1 MKICFPARKANGEQ
15 YATLDDMMQPLCQ
28 EPHGSWLAG
37 TNNMWHGGI
46 HITRKSA
53 PGSVLTKE
61 TAETAVPLQFMA
73 GGEVVA
79 WRINQDYL
87 TGKYINN
94 PLQYSGTFVL
104 VKSTCTPD
112 PEKKDNSLDFYSL
125 YIGLAPL
132 SAFPE
137 HKLYQVTDKGDGLSQ
152 REYTGKEKDGDKAP
166 VAKDKLKTGDSIIVL
181 REITFDLK
189 GQTQTFGLARML
201 NSKSEMT
208 GGAFWVS
215 LDPQYMAPAGKQRA
229 HLPAWMQ
236 QAVAQGTFDTVVKPA
251 TRMEVAAGDA
261 VGYLAEDIAPCDL
274 HGVEKSA
281 FAHIEVI
288 STDSRMV
295 DFLRNKAQVKSGPKF
310 VHIHPESSVYARS
323 GDTFTK
329 TEGKVKKDIHKIMP
343 QDKCHPFTDSS
354 GKRWFDIRDGTWVSE
369 DDVDAD
375 IGQYDLDK
383 LGFKAFEEPS
393 TSDMTK
399 SLREG
404 WIKDGFTRMAE
415 WVRPERG
422 IREKQVSDYYKALLR
437 KMDSDNSG
445 DLSGEELRHAVH
457 FPEMDVRDIAA
468 RMLVRHDSEWFGGSN
483 HHSWKTFL
491 KQMDPLCVSYVKQ
504 WFDDMEWMSHVDG
517 FSSGEPVWH
526 MHPIVFLD
534 ALKTEDE
541 CAKLIWGE
549 VVNQR
554 LGQAKAC
561 LFRKKVIKICG
572 EMWGE
577 AEKIKYAD
585 VLMGCMSVETNRM
598 FSSSVIAYRKARHK
612 NGEIIFVS
620 GKSGPRP
627 KIELHAFTK
636 EEIIKDTSLVEK
648 NAVGLIQFTSMAVNQ
663 INIANNTSL
672 TKLQLALMDEIE
684 QLDYVKLYFTS
695 NKNKFEQ
702 IKNPED
708 VYTYIFCPEGVGK
721 PDDAVLYS
729 KVDNERAYRMN
740 ASLDS
745 TEHGNKGNNDGLIQ
759 KRELL
764 ARLNSLISEGE
775 AYRNQCDCMGQKSDG
790 PDWMPV
796 ALLEFNQYK
805 NLIETDPELN
815 NKIKVYHNTTNARG
829 SDGTISWCSSFVN
842 WCLMQTKYAP
852 LATHSALAYS
862 WGQRS
867 WHNGDVVD
875 KPFYG
880 AIAVMNY
887 SHVGFVCG
895 INPDGRLLILGGN
908 QGGGR
913 IGTANC
919 ISIRANSASSIKY
932 LMKPKGYNVRP
943 EDYVLKV
950 INVSGPDSSYS
961 DTH

>member
-15 YATLDDMMQPLCQ
+15 YATLDDMMQPLCH

-166 VAKDKLKTGDSIIVL
+166 VAKDKLKTGDSVIVL
-181 REITFDLK
+181 RELTFDLK

-215 LDPQYMAPAGKQRA
+215 LDPQYMTPAGKQRA

-295 DFLRNKAQVKSGPKF
+295 DFLSNKAQVKSGQKY
-310 VHIHPESSVYARS
+310 VYIHPESFIYSRS
-323 GDTFTK
+323 GDTFTWSK
-329 TEGKVKKDIHKIMP
+329 GQVKKDIHKIMP
-343 QDKCHPFTDSS
+343 QDKCHPFKDSS
-354 GKRWFDIRDGTWVSE
+354 GKRWFDIGDGAWVSE
-369 DDVDAD
+369 DDIDAD
-375 IGQYDLDK
+375 IDQYDLDK

-404 WIKDGFTRMAE
+404 WIKDGFTRIAE

-445 DLSGEELRHAVH
+445 DLSGEELRQAVNYA
-457 FPEMDVRDIAA
+457 ELDVRDIAA
-468 RMLVRHDSEWFGGSN
+468 RMVVKHDSEWFGGSS
-483 HHSWKTFL
+483 HHRWRTFL
-491 KQMDPLCVSYVKQ
+491 KQLDPLCISYVRK
-504 WFDDMEWMSHVDG
+504 WFDDMEWMSQVDE
-517 FSSGEPVWH
+517 FSSGAPVWH
-526 MHPIVFLD
+526 MHPVVFLN
-534 ALKTEDE
+534 ALHKSEGDRCKVLFSKVSGVILRHE
-541 CAKLIWGE
+541 GGY
-549 VVNQR
+549 VNDPDDK
-554 LGQAKAC
+554 G
-561 LFRKKVIKICG
+561 G
-572 EMWGE
+572 
-577 AEKIKYAD
+577 
-585 VLMGCMSVETNRM
+585 ETNM
-598 FSSSVIAYRKARHK
+598 GITIDTWKAFAPGDLNIPATSK
-612 NGEIIFVS
+612 TLKEM
-620 GKSGPRP
+620 
-627 KIELHAFTK
+627 TK
-636 EEIIKDTSLVEK
+636 E
-648 NAVGLIQFTSMAVNQ
+648 Q
-663 INIANNTSL
+663 
-672 TKLQLALMDEIE
+672 
-684 QLDYVKLYFTS
+684 
-695 NKNKFEQ
+695 
-702 IKNPED
+702 
-708 VYTYIFCPEGVGK
+708 
-721 PDDAVLYS
+721 
-729 KVDNERAYRMN
+729 
-740 ASLDS
+740 
-745 TEHGNKGNNDGLIQ
+745 TE
-759 KRELL
+759 
-764 ARLNSLISEGE
+764 
-775 AYRNQCDCMGQKSDG
+775 
-790 PDWMPV
+790 
-796 ALLEFNQYK
+796 
-805 NLIETDPELN
+805 
-815 NKIKVYHNTTNARG
+815 
-829 SDGTISWCSSFVN
+829 TIYYNHYW
-842 WCLMQTKYAP
+842 
-852 LATHSALAYS
+852 
-862 WGQRS
+862 
-867 WHNGDVVD
+867 
-875 KPFYG
+875 
-880 AIAVMNY
+880 
-887 SHVGFVCG
+887 
-895 INPDGRLLILGGN
+895 
-908 QGGGR
+908 
-913 IGTANC
+913 
-919 ISIRANSASSIKY
+919 
-932 LMKPKGYNVRP
+932 KPKGFCKLENTKIALMIYDWTITSGRAIKQIRKLLHGEYNAKLSINNHMDDDMINCVNDIDNQEQLLNRIADVRK
-943 EDYVLKV
+943 DYYRSLTVTDGKPNAQVKFLKGWINRV
-950 INVSGPDSSYS
+950 DDCLNVSV
-961 DTH
+961 

>member
-53 PGSVLTKE
+53 PGSVLTNE
-61 TAETAVPLQFMA
+61 TADTAVPLQFMA

-166 VAKDKLKTGDSIIVL
+166 VAKDKLKTGDSVIVL
-181 REITFDLK
+181 RELTFDLK

-215 LDPQYMAPAGKQRA
+215 LDPQYMTPAGKQRA

-343 QDKCHPFTDSS
+343 QEKCHPFTDSS
-354 GKRWFDIRDGTWVSE
+354 GKRWFDIGDGAWVSE

-404 WIKDGFTRMAE
+404 WIKDGFTRIAE

-422 IREKQVSDYYKALLR
+422 IREKQVSDYYKSLLQ

-445 DLSGEELRHAVH
+445 DLSGEELRQAVNYA
-457 FPEMDVRDIAA
+457 ELDVRDIAA
-468 RMLVRHDSEWFGGSN
+468 RMVVRHDSEWFGGSN
-483 HHSWKTFL
+483 HHRWRIFL
-491 KQMDPLCVSYVKQ
+491 KQLDPLCISYVRQ
-504 WFDDMEWMSHVDG
+504 WFDNMEWMSKVDE

-526 MHPIVFLD
+526 MHPVVFLN
-534 ALKTEDE
+534 A
-541 CAKLIWGE
+541 IS
-549 VVNQR
+549 Q
-554 LGQAKAC
+554 
-561 LFRKKVIKICG
+561 
-572 EMWGE
+572 
-577 AEKIKYAD
+577 
-585 VLMGCMSVETNRM
+585 VEN
-598 FSSSVIAYRKARHK
+598 K
-612 NGEIIFVS
+612 EIIFPFKV
-620 GKSGPRP
+620 KP
-627 KIELHAFTK
+627 KNDIDGVWKRYYWAA
-636 EEIIKDTSLVEK
+636 SL
-648 NAVGLIQFTSMAVNQ
+648 SD
-663 INIANNTSL
+663 S
-672 TKLQLALMDEIE
+672 
-684 QLDYVKLYFTS
+684 
-695 NKNKFEQ
+695 
-702 IKNPED
+702 
-708 VYTYIFCPEGVGK
+708 
-721 PDDAVLYS
+721 
-729 KVDNERAYRMN
+729 N
-740 ASLDS
+740 ASQAIF
-745 TEHGNKGNNDGLIQ
+745 G
-759 KRELL
+759 
-764 ARLNSLISEGE
+764 
-775 AYRNQCDCMGQKSDG
+775 RN
-790 PDWMPV
+790 
-796 ALLEFNQYK
+796 
-805 NLIETDPELN
+805 
-815 NKIKVYHNTTNARG
+815 
-829 SDGTISWCSSFVN
+829 
-842 WCLMQTKYAP
+842 
-852 LATHSALAYS
+852 
-862 WGQRS
+862 RS
-867 WHNGDVVD
+867 
-875 KPFYG
+875 
-880 AIAVMNY
+880 
-887 SHVGFVCG
+887 
-895 INPDGRLLILGGN
+895 
-908 QGGGR
+908 GGGR
-913 IGTANC
+913 KHAARDLYSEPLTEIVAVSDGIVRNISHYYYGTWQITIEHRTSDERHFYIRYGEVDHASIMVSNGQHVKQGAILAKTGLMINPATGQHPSIITGQTVYMLHFEYYPGNGSTPPPNNTPTLPFKRRSDLRDPLDILREGYRNTFDDGQPSSDSRLPISSLNLSDQGKSFIKGWESFSSTAYNDSEGFCTIGYGHLIARDKCENLNLPNEFKNGITTAEADKLFEARVPLYVGELKRSVNC
-919 ISIRANSASSIKY
+919 NMYQYEFDALISLLFNMGSMSKAPMLTSKLNQTDYAGAANEFLDITN
-932 LMKPKGYNVRP
+932 GG
-943 EDYVLKV
+943 
-950 INVSGPDSSYS
+950 VSGLVNRRQKERSLFLTGVYDSS
-961 DTH
+961 H

>member
-15 YATLDDMMQPLCQ
+15 YATVDEMMQPLCQ

-61 TAETAVPLQFMA
+61 TADTAVPLQFMA

-94 PLQYSGTFVL
+94 PLQYSSTFVL

-166 VAKDKLKTGDSIIVL
+166 VAKNKLKTGDSVIVL

-215 LDPQYMAPAGKQRA
+215 LDPQYMTPAGEQRA

-236 QAVAQGTFDTVVKPA
+236 QAVAQGTFDTVAKPA
-251 TRMEVAAGDA
+251 TRLEVAAGDA

-295 DFLRNKAQVKSGPKF
+295 AFLRNKAQVKSGPKF

-354 GKRWFDIRDGTWVSE
+354 GKRWFDIGDGAWVSE

-399 SLREG
+399 SLCEG
-404 WIKDGFTRMAE
+404 WIKDGFTRIAE

-422 IREKQVSDYYKALLR
+422 IREKQVSDYYKALLL

-445 DLSGEELRHAVH
+445 DLSGEELRHAVNYA
-457 FPEMDVRDIAA
+457 ELDVRDIAA
-468 RMLVRHDSEWFGGSN
+468 RMVVRHDSEWFGGSS
-483 HHSWKTFL
+483 HHRWRTFL
-491 KQMDPLCVSYVKQ
+491 KQLDPLCISYVRQ
-504 WFDDMEWMSHVDG
+504 WFDDKEWMSQVDG
-517 FSSGEPVWH
+517 FKSGEPVWH
-526 MHPIVFLD
+526 MHPVVFLNALGESED
-534 ALKTEDE
+534 GMALKWLKVDKGQVTFDAEGNDVTGNRYFSRRIHWPGND
-541 CAKLIWGE
+541 LSG
-549 VVNQR
+549 VT
-554 LGQAKAC
+554 LGRGYDMGGRSKDSVYSDMVASGIDSDKAN
-561 LFRKKVIKICG
+561 KISMAAG
-572 EMWGE
+572 LKGSAAM
-577 AEKIKYAD
+577 
-585 VLMGCMSVETNRM
+585 N
-598 FSSSVIAYRKARHK
+598 FVIANRESI
-612 NGEIIFVS
+612 GEITRMQQNKLF
-620 GKSGPRP
+620 
-627 KIELHAFTK
+627 
-636 EEIIKDTSLVEK
+636 
-648 NAVGLIQFTSMAVNQ
+648 GLIYPA
-663 INIANNTSL
+663 
-672 TKLQLALMDEIE
+672 
-684 QLDYVKLYFTS
+684 YVART
-695 NKNKFEQ
+695 
-702 IKNPED
+702 
-708 VYTYIFCPEGVGK
+708 
-721 PDDAVLYS
+721 
-729 KVDNERAYRMN
+729 
-740 ASLDS
+740 
-745 TEHGNKGNNDGLIQ
+745 KGNYKAKTHGAPGALPWDSLEQKIQ
-759 KRELL
+759 DILVDFIYQGFSGERPMK
-764 ARLNSLISEGE
+764 AGMNNSRQELIS
-775 AYRNQCDCMGQKSDG
+775 Y
-790 PDWMPV
+790 
-796 ALLEFNQYK
+796 
-805 NLIETDPELN
+805 IEN
-815 NKIKVYHNTTNARG
+815 NA
-829 SDGTISWCSSFVN
+829 TISS
-842 WCLMQTKYAP
+842 YE
-852 LATHSALAYS
+852 
-862 WGQRS
+862 
-867 WHNGDVVD
+867 NGR
-875 KPFYG
+875 
-880 AIAVMNY
+880 
-887 SHVGFVCG
+887 H
-895 INPDGRLLILGGN
+895 
-908 QGGGR
+908 
-913 IGTANC
+913 
-919 ISIRANSASSIKY
+919 RANY
-932 LMKPKGYNVRP
+932 LRGQ
-943 EDYVLKV
+943 
-950 INVSGPDSSYS
+950 
-961 DTH
+961 

>member
-15 YATLDDMMQPLCQ
+15 YATVDEMMQPLCQ

-61 TAETAVPLQFMA
+61 TADTAVPLQFMA

-94 PLQYSGTFVL
+94 PLQYSSTFVL

-166 VAKDKLKTGDSIIVL
+166 VAKDKLKTGDSVIVL
-181 REITFDLK
+181 RELTFDLK

-215 LDPQYMAPAGKQRA
+215 LDPQYMTPAGKQRA

-251 TRMEVAAGDA
+251 SRMEVAAGDA

-288 STDSRMV
+288 STDSRMA

-354 GKRWFDIRDGTWVSE
+354 GKRWFDIGDGAWVSE

-422 IREKQVSDYYKALLR
+422 IREKQVSDYYKALLQ

-445 DLSGEELRHAVH
+445 DLSGEELRHAVNYA
-457 FPEMDVRDIAA
+457 ELDVRDIAA
-468 RMLVRHDSEWFGGSN
+468 RMVVKHDSEWFGGSS
-483 HHSWKTFL
+483 HHRWRTFL
-491 KQMDPLCVSYVKQ
+491 KQLDPLCISYVRQ
-504 WFDDMEWMSHVDG
+504 WFDDMEWMSQVDG
-517 FSSGEPVWH
+517 FKSGEPVWH
-526 MHPIVFLD
+526 MHPVVFLNALGESED
-534 ALKTEDE
+534 EMALKWLKVDKGQVTFDAEGNDVTGNRYFSRRIHWPGND
-541 CAKLIWGE
+541 LSG
-549 VVNQR
+549 VT
-554 LGQAKAC
+554 LGRGYDMGGRSKDSVYSDMVASGIDSDKAN
-561 LFRKKVIKICG
+561 KISMAAG
-572 EMWGE
+572 LKGSAAM
-577 AEKIKYAD
+577 
-585 VLMGCMSVETNRM
+585 N
-598 FSSSVIAYRKARHK
+598 FVIANRESI
-612 NGEIIFVS
+612 GEITRMQQNKLF
-620 GKSGPRP
+620 
-627 KIELHAFTK
+627 
-636 EEIIKDTSLVEK
+636 
-648 NAVGLIQFTSMAVNQ
+648 GLIYPA
-663 INIANNTSL
+663 
-672 TKLQLALMDEIE
+672 
-684 QLDYVKLYFTS
+684 YVART
-695 NKNKFEQ
+695 
-702 IKNPED
+702 
-708 VYTYIFCPEGVGK
+708 
-721 PDDAVLYS
+721 
-729 KVDNERAYRMN
+729 
-740 ASLDS
+740 
-745 TEHGNKGNNDGLIQ
+745 KGNYKAKTHGAPGALPWDSLEQKIQ
-759 KRELL
+759 DILVDFIYQGFSGERPMR
-764 ARLNSLISEGE
+764 AGMNNSRQELIS
-775 AYRNQCDCMGQKSDG
+775 Y
-790 PDWMPV
+790 
-796 ALLEFNQYK
+796 
-805 NLIETDPELN
+805 IEN
-815 NKIKVYHNTTNARG
+815 NA
-829 SDGTISWCSSFVN
+829 TISS
-842 WCLMQTKYAP
+842 YE
-852 LATHSALAYS
+852 
-862 WGQRS
+862 
-867 WHNGDVVD
+867 NGR
-875 KPFYG
+875 
-880 AIAVMNY
+880 
-887 SHVGFVCG
+887 H
-895 INPDGRLLILGGN
+895 
-908 QGGGR
+908 
-913 IGTANC
+913 
-919 ISIRANSASSIKY
+919 RANY
-932 LMKPKGYNVRP
+932 LRGQ
-943 EDYVLKV
+943 
-950 INVSGPDSSYS
+950 
-961 DTH
+961 

>member
-46 HITRKSA
+46 HITSKSA
-53 PGSVLTKE
+53 PGSLLTDE
-61 TAETAVPLQFMA
+61 TADTAVPLQFMA

-94 PLQYSGTFVL
+94 PLQYSSTFVL

-166 VAKDKLKTGDSIIVL
+166 VAKNKLKTGDSVIVL

-215 LDPQYMAPAGKQRA
+215 LDPQYMTPAGKRRA

-251 TRMEVAAGDA
+251 TKMEVAAGDA

-295 DFLRNKAQVKSGPKF
+295 DFLRNKAQVKSGPKY

-343 QDKCHPFTDSS
+343 QDKCHPFKDSS
-354 GKRWFDIRDGTWVSE
+354 GQCWFDIGDGAWVNE
-369 DDVDAD
+369 ADVDAD
-375 IGQYDLDK
+375 IGQYDLTK
-383 LGFKAFEEPS
+383 LGFSTFEEPS

-399 SLREG
+399 SLSEG
-404 WIKDGFTRMAE
+404 WIKDGFTRIAE

-422 IREKQVSDYYKALLR
+422 IQEKQVSDYYKALLR

-457 FPEMDVRDIAA
+457 FPEMDVRDIAS
-468 RMLVRHDSEWFGGSN
+468 RMVVKHDSEWFGGSS
-483 HHSWKTFL
+483 HHRWKTFL
-491 KQMDPLCVSYVKQ
+491 KQMDPLYVSYVKQ
-504 WFDDMEWMSHVDG
+504 WFDDMEWMSKVDG
-517 FSSGEPVWH
+517 FSSGAPVWH
-526 MHPIVFLD
+526 MHPVVFLD
-534 ALKTEDE
+534 SICDSAELINVDAFMSLYEKEHTSFAPGTAALSSASKSNLRKVLNSMNSYYATSVEYKPNLY
-541 CAKLIWGE
+541 KLAYMLATIRHETYHYTTAEFFSEKPEIGGVSYFNKYDPVLADTPKRRERAFKNGNTVQGDGFKYRGRGCVHLTWKNNYKKAQDKFGVNFVDSPDLAGDFKYAVPIMVWGMEEGMFSGKKLNGYINAGE
-549 VVNQR
+549 VNYIGAR
-554 LGQAKAC
+554 YIINGQ
-561 LFRKKVIKICG
+561 
-572 EMWGE
+572 
-577 AEKIKYAD
+577 D
-585 VLMGCMSVETNRM
+585 
-598 FSSSVIAYRKARHK
+598 
-612 NGEIIFVS
+612 
-620 GKSGPRP
+620 
-627 KIELHAFTK
+627 
-636 EEIIKDTSLVEK
+636 
-648 NAVGLIQFTSMAVNQ
+648 Q
-663 INIANNTSL
+663 
-672 TKLQLALMDEIE
+672 
-684 QLDYVKLYFTS
+684 
-695 NKNKFEQ
+695 
-702 IKNPED
+702 
-708 VYTYIFCPEGVGK
+708 
-721 PDDAVLYS
+721 
-729 KVDNERAYRMN
+729 
-740 ASLDS
+740 
-745 TEHGNKGNNDGLIQ
+745 
-759 KRELL
+759 
-764 ARLNSLISEGE
+764 
-775 AYRNQCDCMGQKSDG
+775 
-790 PDWMPV
+790 
-796 ALLEFNQYK
+796 
-805 NLIETDPELN
+805 
-815 NKIKVYHNTTNARG
+815 
-829 SDGTISWCSSFVN
+829 
-842 WCLMQTKYAP
+842 AP
-852 LATHSALAYS
+852 LIASYAK
-862 WGQRS
+862 R
-867 WHNGDVVD
+867 
-875 KPFYG
+875 FE
-880 AIAVMNY
+880 AILEQT
-887 SHVGFVCG
+887 S
-895 INPDGRLLILGGN
+895 
-908 QGGGR
+908 
-913 IGTANC
+913 
-919 ISIRANSASSIKY
+919 SAS
-932 LMKPKGYNVRP
+932 KGF
-943 EDYVLKV
+943 
-950 INVSGPDSSYS
+950 
-961 DTH
+961 

>member
-53 PGSVLTKE
+53 PDSVLTKE

-166 VAKDKLKTGDSIIVL
+166 VAKDKLKTGDSVIVL
-181 REITFDLK
+181 RELTFDLK

-215 LDPQYMAPAGKQRA
+215 LDPQYMTPAGKQRV

-251 TRMEVAAGDA
+251 TRMEVAAGNA

-343 QDKCHPFTDSS
+343 QEKCHPFTDSS
-354 GKRWFDIRDGTWVSE
+354 GKRWFDIGDGAWVSE

-422 IREKQVSDYYKALLR
+422 IREKQVSDYYKALLQ

-445 DLSGEELRHAVH
+445 DLSGEELRHAVNYA
-457 FPEMDVRDIAA
+457 ELDVRDIAA
-468 RMLVRHDSEWFGGSN
+468 RMVVKHDSEWFGGSS
-483 HHSWKTFL
+483 HHRWRTFL
-491 KQMDPLCVSYVKQ
+491 KQLDPLCISYVRQ
-504 WFDDMEWMSHVDG
+504 WFDDMEWMSKVDE

-526 MHPIVFLD
+526 MHPVVFLNALGESED
-534 ALKTEDE
+534 GMALKWLKVDKGQVTFDAEGNDIVGNRYFSRRIHWPGND
-541 CAKLIWGE
+541 LSG
-549 VVNQR
+549 VT
-554 LGQAKAC
+554 LGRGYDMGGRSKDLVYSDMVASGIDSDKAN
-561 LFRKKVIKICG
+561 KISMAAG
-572 EMWGE
+572 LKGSAAMNF
-577 AEKIKYAD
+577 
-585 VLMGCMSVETNRM
+585 VLSNRE
-598 FSSSVIAYRKARHK
+598 SI
-612 NGEIIFVS
+612 GEITRMQQNKLFGLIYPAYVVRAK
-620 GKSGPRP
+620 GNYKA
-627 KIELHAFTK
+627 KTK
-636 EEIIKDTSLVEK
+636 EVPSALPWDSLEQK
-648 NAVGLIQFTSMAVNQ
+648 IQDILVDFIYQGFSGERPMRAGM
-663 INIANNTSL
+663 NNNR
-672 TKLQLALMDEIE
+672 QE
-684 QLDYVKLYFTS
+684 
-695 NKNKFEQ
+695 
-702 IKNPED
+702 
-708 VYTYIFCPEGVGK
+708 
-721 PDDAVLYS
+721 
-729 KVDNERAYRMN
+729 
-740 ASLDS
+740 
-745 TEHGNKGNNDGLIQ
+745 
-759 KRELL
+759 
-764 ARLNSLISEGE
+764 LIS
-775 AYRNQCDCMGQKSDG
+775 Y
-790 PDWMPV
+790 
-796 ALLEFNQYK
+796 
-805 NLIETDPELN
+805 IEN
-815 NKIKVYHNTTNARG
+815 NVI
-829 SDGTISWCSSFVN
+829 ISS
-842 WCLMQTKYAP
+842 YE
-852 LATHSALAYS
+852 
-862 WGQRS
+862 
-867 WHNGDVVD
+867 NGR
-875 KPFYG
+875 
-880 AIAVMNY
+880 
-887 SHVGFVCG
+887 H
-895 INPDGRLLILGGN
+895 
-908 QGGGR
+908 
-913 IGTANC
+913 
-919 ISIRANSASSIKY
+919 RANY
-932 LMKPKGYNVRP
+932 LRGQ
-943 EDYVLKV
+943 
-950 INVSGPDSSYS
+950 
-961 DTH
+961 

>member
-46 HITRKSA
+46 HITSKSA
-53 PGSVLTKE
+53 PGSVLTNE
-61 TAETAVPLQFMA
+61 TADTAVPLQFMA

-94 PLQYSGTFVL
+94 PLQYSSTFVL
-104 VKSTCTPD
+104 VKSNCTPD

-137 HKLYQVTDKGDGLSQ
+137 HRLYQVTDKGDGLSQ

-166 VAKDKLKTGDSIIVL
+166 VAKNKLKTGDSVIVL

-189 GQTQTFGLARML
+189 GQAQTFGLARML

-251 TRMEVAAGDA
+251 TKMEVAAGDA

-354 GKRWFDIRDGTWVSE
+354 GKRWFDIGDGAWVSE

-404 WIKDGFTRMAE
+404 WIKDGFTRIAE

-422 IREKQVSDYYKALLR
+422 IREKQVSDYYKALLL
-437 KMDSDNSG
+437 KIDSDNSG
-445 DLSGEELRHAVH
+445 DLSGEELRQAVNYA
-457 FPEMDVRDIAA
+457 ELDVRDIAA
-468 RMLVRHDSEWFGGSN
+468 RMVVKHDSEWFGGSS
-483 HHSWKTFL
+483 HHRWRTFL
-491 KQMDPLCVSYVKQ
+491 KQLDPLCISYVRK
-504 WFDDMEWMSHVDG
+504 WFDDMEWMSKVEG

-526 MHPIVFLD
+526 MHPL
-534 ALKTEDE
+534 
-541 CAKLIWGE
+541 
-549 VVNQR
+549 
-554 LGQAKAC
+554 
-561 LFRKKVIKICG
+561 
-572 EMWGE
+572 
-577 AEKIKYAD
+577 
-585 VLMGCMSVETNRM
+585 
-598 FSSSVIAYRKARHK
+598 
-612 NGEIIFVS
+612 IFVEALS
-620 GKSGPRP
+620 DSAELINVDAFMSLYEKEHTSFAPGTAALSSASKSNLR
-627 KIELHAFTK
+627 
-636 EEIIKDTSLVEK
+636 
-648 NAVGLIQFTSMAVNQ
+648 
-663 INIANNTSL
+663 
-672 TKLQLALMDEIE
+672 
-684 QLDYVKLYFTS
+684 
-695 NKNKFEQ
+695 
-702 IKNPED
+702 
-708 VYTYIFCPEGVGK
+708 
-721 PDDAVLYS
+721 
-729 KVDNERAYRMN
+729 KV
-740 ASLDS
+740 
-745 TEHGNKGNNDGLIQ
+745 
-759 KRELL
+759 
-764 ARLNSLISEGE
+764 LNSLNSYYATSVEYKPNLYKLAYMLATIRHETYHYTTAEFFSEKPEIGGVSYFNKYDPVLADTPRRRE
-775 AYRNQCDCMGQKSDG
+775 RAIKNGNTAQGDGFKYRGRGCVHLTWKSNYKKAQDKFG
-790 PDWMPV
+790 VNFVDSPDL
-796 ALLEFNQYK
+796 AGDF
-805 NLIETDPELN
+805 
-815 NKIKVYHNTTNARG
+815 
-829 SDGTISWCSSFVN
+829 
-842 WCLMQTKYAP
+842 KYAVPIMAWGMEEGMFSGKKLNDYINAGEVNYVGSRYIINGQDQAP
-852 LATHSALAYS
+852 LIASYAK
-862 WGQRS
+862 R
-867 WHNGDVVD
+867 
-875 KPFYG
+875 FE
-880 AIAVMNY
+880 AILEKT
-887 SHVGFVCG
+887 S
-895 INPDGRLLILGGN
+895 
-908 QGGGR
+908 
-913 IGTANC
+913 
-919 ISIRANSASSIKY
+919 SAS
-932 LMKPKGYNVRP
+932 KGF
-943 EDYVLKV
+943 
-950 INVSGPDSSYS
+950 
-961 DTH
+961 

>member
-1 MKICFPARKANGEQ
+1 MKVCFPARKANGEQ
-15 YATLDDMMQPLCQ
+15 YATVDDMMQPLCQ

-46 HITRKSA
+46 HITSKSA
-53 PGSVLTKE
+53 PGSVLTSE
-61 TAETAVPLQFMA
+61 TADTAVPLQFMA

-166 VAKDKLKTGDSIIVL
+166 VAKDKLKTGDSVIVL
-181 REITFDLK
+181 RELTFDLK

-215 LDPQYMAPAGKQRA
+215 LDPQYMTPAGKQRA

-251 TRMEVAAGDA
+251 SRMEVAAGDA

-354 GKRWFDIRDGTWVSE
+354 GKRWFDIGDGAWVS
-369 DDVDAD
+369 DADVDAD
-375 IGQYDLDK
+375 ICQYDLDK

-399 SLREG
+399 SLHEG

-445 DLSGEELRHAVH
+445 DLSGAELRQAVNYA
-457 FPEMDVRDIAA
+457 ELDVRDIAS
-468 RMLVRHDSEWFGGSN
+468 RMVVKHDSEWFGGSS
-483 HHSWKTFL
+483 HHRWKTFL
-491 KQMDPLCVSYVKQ
+491 KQMDPLCVSYVRQ
-504 WFDDMEWMSHVDG
+504 WFDDMEWMSKVDG
-517 FSSGEPVWH
+517 FSSGAPVWH
-526 MHPIVFLD
+526 MHPVTFLD
-534 ALKTEDE
+534 SVRDKFTIHITPNMLYKVFNGLKSPAKFSFLQEIADE
-541 CAKLIWGE
+541 INNHASEYKLDTISRVNHFFAQIREEMGGVASPFEGLNYSEEGLKANFSYFRSHPAEAKE
-549 VVNQR
+549 YSYTKVNGKITKHANEIAIADRVYANR
-554 LGQAKAC
+554 LGNGNVASGDGSTYRGRGGIHLTGKVNYQGFSDYYKKNWGNDVDFISNPSMLEEGTYCVRSAVYFWLREKLYDLADQGDTGAIVDKITAKVNLHTTSYAKRREH
-561 LFRKKVIKICG
+561 F
-572 EMWGE
+572 
-577 AEKIKYAD
+577 EKIKSTNVFAD
-585 VLMGCMSVETNRM
+585 
-598 FSSSVIAYRKARHK
+598 
-612 NGEIIFVS
+612 
-620 GKSGPRP
+620 
-627 KIELHAFTK
+627 AF
-636 EEIIKDTSLVEK
+636 
-648 NAVGLIQFTSMAVNQ
+648 
-663 INIANNTSL
+663 
-672 TKLQLALMDEIE
+672 
-684 QLDYVKLYFTS
+684 
-695 NKNKFEQ
+695 
-702 IKNPED
+702 
-708 VYTYIFCPEGVGK
+708 
-721 PDDAVLYS
+721 
-729 KVDNERAYRMN
+729 
-740 ASLDS
+740 
-745 TEHGNKGNNDGLIQ
+745 
-759 KRELL
+759 
-764 ARLNSLISEGE
+764 
-775 AYRNQCDCMGQKSDG
+775 
-790 PDWMPV
+790 
-796 ALLEFNQYK
+796 
-805 NLIETDPELN
+805 
-815 NKIKVYHNTTNARG
+815 
-829 SDGTISWCSSFVN
+829 
-842 WCLMQTKYAP
+842 
-852 LATHSALAYS
+852 
-862 WGQRS
+862 
-867 WHNGDVVD
+867 
-875 KPFYG
+875 
-880 AIAVMNY
+880 
-887 SHVGFVCG
+887 
-895 INPDGRLLILGGN
+895 
-908 QGGGR
+908 
-913 IGTANC
+913 
-919 ISIRANSASSIKY
+919 
-932 LMKPKGYNVRP
+932 
-943 EDYVLKV
+943 
-950 INVSGPDSSYS
+950 
-961 DTH
+961 